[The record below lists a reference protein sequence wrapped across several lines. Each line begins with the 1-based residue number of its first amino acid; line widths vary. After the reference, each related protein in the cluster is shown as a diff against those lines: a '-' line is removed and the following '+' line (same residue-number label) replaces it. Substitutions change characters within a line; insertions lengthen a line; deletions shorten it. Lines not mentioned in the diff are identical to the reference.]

1 MEYNDLILDML
12 NRIVKLEKEV
22 EQLKKER
29 GASFEEAPRSRTQ
42 NILLPTA
49 LLNEIKHD
57 ICLTVTFI

>member
-42 NILLPTA
+42 NILPPDCPSQRDKTRY
-49 LLNEIKHD
+49 
-57 ICLTVTFI
+57 F

>member
-22 EQLKKER
+22 EQLKKEKE
-29 GASFEEAPRSRTQ
+29 ASFEEAPVPARK
-42 NILLPTA
+42 IFCLPTA